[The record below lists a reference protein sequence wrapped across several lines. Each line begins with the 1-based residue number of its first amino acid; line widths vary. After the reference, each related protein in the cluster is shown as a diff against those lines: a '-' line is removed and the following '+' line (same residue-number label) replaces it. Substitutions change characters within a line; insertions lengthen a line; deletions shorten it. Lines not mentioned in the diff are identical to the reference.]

1 MNDIEVLNSMAEQN
15 KEIYLFPLSNISNI
29 NNIDIRPGRS
39 IMEMIIDSGV
49 AKKMLDDKMVGAFI
63 VADKEQFYK
72 IKESEDKQ
80 W

>member
-15 KEIYLFPLSNISNI
+15 KEIYLFPLSNINNI
-29 NNIDIRPGRS
+29 NIDIRPGRS

-80 W
+80 